1 MRDFQHWTVALDP
14 PSSGSEPVVEK
25 ILPSCYRSLHLTQKH
40 SLPSIFLSGER
51 QCTYGCGG
59 FRATTAKRIAL
70 RVSSMYQQSD
80 RTNTKI
86 RKRMRSLS
94 HTDRPKLAR
103 EIVADGDN
111 PAPV

>member
-1 MRDFQHWTVALDP
+1 MREFQHWTVALDS

-25 ILPSCYRSLHLTQKH
+25 ILPSCFRSLQLSQKH

-51 QCTYGCGG
+51 RCTYGCGG
-59 FRATTAKRIAL
+59 FSATTAKRIAL
-70 RVSSMYQQSD
+70 RVSSTYQQSD

-86 RKRMRSLS
+86 RKGMQSLS
-94 HTDRPKLAR
+94 HTDHCKLAR
-103 EIVADGDN
+103 EIVADGNN